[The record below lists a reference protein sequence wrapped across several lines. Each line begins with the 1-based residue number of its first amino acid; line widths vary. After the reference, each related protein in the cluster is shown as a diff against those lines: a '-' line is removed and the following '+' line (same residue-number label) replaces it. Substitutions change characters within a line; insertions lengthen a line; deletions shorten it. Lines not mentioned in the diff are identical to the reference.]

1 MGKRRLFFAL
11 WPDEGVR
18 RELVQRVA
26 PVLAAVRENQPKAA
40 PLAAEDLHLTLA
52 FIGAASGQ
60 YQACLSSAARQVAGS
75 KNSASFSF
83 DIDRPGYFK
92 SAGILWA
99 GPESCPAPL
108 AQLHQRLN
116 RALTGCGYAPEPR
129 AFKPHI
135 TLMRKA
141 GPPQIL
147 QPFPPVPWP
156 VNGFSLAE
164 SLPATGGRRY
174 RVIEEYKFAV

>member
-18 RELVQRVA
+18 HDLVQRIA
-26 PVLAAVRENQPKAA
+26 PVLTAVRESQPKAA
-40 PLAAEDLHLTLA
+40 PFAAEDLHLTLA
-52 FIGAASGQ
+52 FIGAASEQ

-75 KNSASFSF
+75 ENNAPFSF
-83 DIDRPGYFK
+83 EIDRPGYFK
-92 SAGILWA
+92 RAGILWA
-99 GPESCPAPL
+99 GPESCSAPL
-108 AQLHQRLN
+108 AQLQQRLN
-116 RALTGCGYAPEPR
+116 RALIGCGYAPDPR
-129 AFKPHI
+129 AFKPHV

-141 GPPQIL
+141 GPPQNL

-164 SLPATGGRRY
+164 SLPLTDGRRY
-174 RVIEEYKFAV
+174 RVIEEFKFVV